1 MAAPRIKDLLDV
13 VVAEGGSD
21 IHLSACTNPIIRVS
35 GSLVPLLQQP
45 VLTPADTEA
54 MLKEML
60 PPSRVAAFAEN
71 QSIDFSYAHAK
82 DARFRVNG
90 YLVQGSVA
98 IAMRLAVS
106 QMIAERAGH
115 PLSLLILDEPF
126 GSQDQV
132 RQANMVGLIR
142 RLSDTFSQVLVI
154 SHVEEIK
161 DSVDSTITVRFDEA
175 EGRSIVTGART
186 LEDVT

>member
-21 IHLSACTNPIIRVS
+21 IHLSAGTNPIIRVS

-71 QSIDFSYAHAK
+71 Q
-82 DARFRVNG
+82 
-90 YLVQGSVA
+90 
-98 IAMRLAVS
+98 
-106 QMIAERAGH
+106 
-115 PLSLLILDEPF
+115 
-126 GSQDQV
+126 
-132 RQANMVGLIR
+132 
-142 RLSDTFSQVLVI
+142 
-154 SHVEEIK
+154 
-161 DSVDSTITVRFDEA
+161 
-175 EGRSIVTGART
+175 
-186 LEDVT
+186 